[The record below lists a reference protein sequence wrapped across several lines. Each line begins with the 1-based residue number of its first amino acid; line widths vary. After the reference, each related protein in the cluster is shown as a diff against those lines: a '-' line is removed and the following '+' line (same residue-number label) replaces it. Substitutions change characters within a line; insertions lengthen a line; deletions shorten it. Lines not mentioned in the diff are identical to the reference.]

1 LGIVTN
7 DLDQLRMNM
16 REKVAQFAQEGNAE
30 FENIVNNFRDEFTQ
44 MEPVSVQVAKQKKKS
59 ISHRHSSIN
68 ARKTTE
74 GYARGYWTVNDAE
87 KAAEEQEKRILT
99 SMTTLTLDDKKNLP
113 LLKKSDQE
121 EEGGNV
127 NPMYQ
132 NLYNEDFPS
141 LDSALASASTAS
153 KQEGSMEQRMNHPT
167 IYQLD
172 LQKLYPTPVRLLP
185 KRTRK
190 CKTCMKNIV
199 KPQAGS
205 MISADFQ
212 LLTLLAENFP
222 RMRIKTLENLG
233 AGKECNVVL
242 NFYNKTNKILHV
254 ELTPFDLDRIQE
266 LKSLEYKLEG
276 LNKFSI
282 RSPNMLEED
291 PEKLFAKQNF
301 VEEANFKVLIPADQD
316 KKLCQFGFNL
326 TCKIEI
332 DIDTIVLQI
341 PIIIRLG
348 YIQ

>member
-1 LGIVTN
+1 
-7 DLDQLRMNM
+7 
-16 REKVAQFAQEGNAE
+16 
-30 FENIVNNFRDEFTQ
+30 
-44 MEPVSVQVAKQKKKS
+44 VSVQVAKQKKKS

-212 LLTLLAENFP
+212 LLTLLAY
-222 RMRIKTLENLG
+222 LENIF
-233 AGKECNVVL
+233 C
-242 NFYNKTNKILHV
+242 
-254 ELTPFDLDRIQE
+254 
-266 LKSLEYKLEG
+266 LKKS
-276 LNKFSI
+276 F
-282 RSPNMLEED
+282 
-291 PEKLFAKQNF
+291 
-301 VEEANFKVLIPADQD
+301 
-316 KKLCQFGFNL
+316 
-326 TCKIEI
+326 
-332 DIDTIVLQI
+332 
-341 PIIIRLG
+341 
-348 YIQ
+348 